1 MINGK
6 LLRDAIISGA
16 NNIYNERQ
24 RVDALNVFPVPDGDT
39 GTNMSM
45 TMNAAKTELLT
56 LPDNLTVAEVAH
68 KTSSALL
75 RGARGNSGVITS
87 LLFRGF
93 SKGLKDKE
101 TATVEDLKY
110 ALSLGVAAAYK
121 AVMKPTEGTML
132 TVARIASEN
141 LTNADTSNMST
152 TEAWN
157 FMLEQAEK
165 TLAETPEMLPVLK
178 KAGVVD
184 AGGAGICCIYKGM
197 QSVFNGNGII
207 AVEGNDTTA
216 TQNVKVEDI
225 EFIDEF
231 DGGEIVFGYCT
242 EFIVLKDKEH
252 EKDPL
257 LLRAYLESIG
267 DSVVAVD
274 DDDIIKCHVHTND
287 PGLALQEAL
296 KFGMLTKMKIEN
308 MREQFAD
315 RQKQKKAESLKQVP
329 VDPDVPFSF
338 VAVAAGSGVENLFT
352 DLGATHIVSGG
363 QTMNPSTSDIL
374 TAIEACP
381 SQNVFV
387 LPNNKNIIMSSEQA
401 IKLTTRNVVVIPTR
415 TIPQGLSA
423 MLNFDPDA
431 DMDTNTINMKN
442 AIDNVGTGQITFAA
456 RDSDYDGHKI
466 KKGELLALENG
477 KVSFTETDLVKCAVK
492 LTKALLKKDS
502 SFVTLIYGEDVTDEQ
517 AAEIE
522 SAINEKLPS
531 NIDCS
536 LVNGGQPVYYLTI
549 SVE

>member
-1 MINGK
+1 MISGK
-6 LLRDAIISGA
+6 ILRDAIISGA

-45 TMNAAKTELLT
+45 TMNAARTELLT
-56 LPDNLTVAEVAH
+56 LSDDLTVGEVAH
-68 KTSSALL
+68 KASSALL

-87 LLFRGF
+87 LLFRGL
-93 SKGLKDKE
+93 SKGLKGKTEANVDDIKE
-101 TATVEDLKY
+101 
-110 ALSLGVAAAYK
+110 ALALGVASAYK

-132 TVARIASEN
+132 TVARVSSEN
-141 LTNADTSNMST
+141 LSKADTSTM
-152 TEAWN
+152 TESDAWN
-157 FMLEQAEK
+157 FMLSEAEK
-165 TLAETPEMLPVLK
+165 TLSQTPEMLPVLK

-197 QSVFNGNGII
+197 QSVFSGNGII
-207 AVEGNDTTA
+207 EVEGESETKED
-216 TQNVKVEDI
+216 VKVEDI
-225 EFIDEF
+225 EFIDEY

-242 EFIVLKDKEH
+242 EFIVIKDKE
-252 EKDPL
+252 KNTDPL
-257 LLRAYLESIG
+257 RLRAYLESIG

-296 KFGMLTKMKIEN
+296 KFGMLTKLKIEN

-315 RQKQKKAESLKQVP
+315 RQKQKKAEALKQVP

-338 VAVAAGSGVENLFT
+338 VAVAAGKGVEGLFT

-363 QTMNPSTSDIL
+363 QTMNPSTQDIL
-374 TAIEACP
+374 AAIEACP
-381 SQNVFV
+381 SQNVYI

-401 IKLTTRNVVVIPTR
+401 MKLTKRNVVVIPTR

-423 MLNFDPDA
+423 MLSFDPDA
-431 DMDTNTINMKN
+431 DMDTNTIAMKE

-456 RDSDYDGHKI
+456 RDSDYDGHTI

-492 LTKALLKKDS
+492 LTRALLKRDS
-502 SFVTLIYGEDVTDEQ
+502 SFVTLIYGEDVTEEQ
-517 AAEIE
+517 A
-522 SAINEKLPS
+522 SAIEEAVREKLPS
-531 NIDCS
+531 DIDCS